1 MRLVQKLFF
10 MLCIIG
16 LLGIFTGC
24 GSATGDQKSAQ
35 SSSSNSTVSEQ
46 NTQSNAVDLNGKK
59 ILIAYFSKTGHTEK
73 VAQEI
78 QKQVGGDL
86 VKIETVKP
94 YPDDYKTTTEVAK
107 AEKDN
112 DERPEIS
119 TKIDNMNDYD
129 VIFIGYPIWWHTAPM
144 AVYTFLESYDLSGKT
159 VIPFCTSGGSDISE
173 SMPAIEK
180 LCADS
185 TILKGLTA
193 NDIDDVAPWLK
204 EIGIHSAD

>member
-1 MRLVQKLFF
+1 MRLMRKLFF
-10 MLCIIG
+10 TLCLIS
-16 LLGIFTGC
+16 LLGIFNGC
-24 GSATGDQKSAQ
+24 GSVSSEQKSAQ
-35 SSSSNSTVSEQ
+35 TSSSNSAVTEQ
-46 NTQSNAVDLNGKK
+46 NTQSSTVDLSNKK
-59 ILIAYFSKTGHTEK
+59 VLIAYFSKTGNTEEI
-73 VAQEI
+73 AQEI
-78 QKQVGGDL
+78 QKQIGGDL
-86 VKIETVKP
+86 IKIETVKP

-119 TKIDNMNDYD
+119 TKVDNMKDYD

-180 LCADS
+180 LCANS

-193 NDIDDVAPWLK
+193 NDVDDVAPWLK
-204 EIGIHSAD
+204 EIGMIK